1 MAQQESHTM
10 LLNQGKIHKEEGR
23 LDEAIES
30 FARAV
35 ELKMAEVD
43 SEISACLANY
53 LVEYADALLVKEE
66 ASSTDFLRAFGNP
79 QQSTES
85 DDDEGTTSR
94 LDSGR
99 LDQARNDPEVGEEDL
114 SDLQLA
120 WESFEHARL
129 CIQQSDDSTEKF
141 EQLSFVHCRLGDI
154 QALQEQFA
162 SSIADYGESIDYAT
176 KGNASARK
184 LAGLIVSLCQT
195 VQVFITT
202 DEFQQLD
209 DSFVQEI
216 VSRFQKVFSDVASKY
231 IPSHQITQAT
241 DCNPMVILTRDGFL
255 LAHALLST
263 VESTDV
269 KSTMDELIACAKDCL
284 DGLPKK
290 QISPGIT
297 SSGFPA
303 PTNPNIGEAVV
314 VAVKRKL
321 RDSVDGSS
329 EPPAKE
335 SKADETDGQTSD
347 ELITRADKAKLV
359 D

>member
-1 MAQQESHTM
+1 
-10 LLNQGKIHKEEGR
+10 
-23 LDEAIES
+23 
-30 FARAV
+30 
-35 ELKMAEVD
+35 
-43 SEISACLANY
+43 
-53 LVEYADALLVKEE
+53 
-66 ASSTDFLRAFGNP
+66 
-79 QQSTES
+79 
-85 DDDEGTTSR
+85 
-94 LDSGR
+94 
-99 LDQARNDPEVGEEDL
+99 
-114 SDLQLA
+114 
-120 WESFEHARL
+120 
-129 CIQQSDDSTEKF
+129 
-141 EQLSFVHCRLGDI
+141 
-154 QALQEQFA
+154 
-162 SSIADYGESIDYAT
+162 
-176 KGNASARK
+176 
-184 LAGLIVSLCQT
+184 